1 MVRKASEELWRLLKR
16 EANLMGREGVEIANA
31 IKSVKTFVGGKEIKP
46 SKKYL
51 KGIIGQWNSGKT

>member
-16 EANLMGREGVEIANA
+16 EVNLMGREGVEIANA

-51 KGIIGQWNSGKT
+51 KGIIW